1 MRTLPSSLAEEVV
14 GPESW
19 VAPSWLTAGPATS
32 SYTSAAPAPVLSL
45 RGLDPRSP
53 DGTWRALLAPSR
65 CSRGFGTSFPRG
77 RPWAWWQLQCR
88 SGSHSQVTL

>member
-19 VAPSWLTAGPATS
+19 VGLSWLTAGPAIP

-53 DGTWRALLAPSR
+53 DGTWRALLTPSR
-65 CSRGFGTSFPRG
+65 CSRGPGTSLP
-77 RPWAWWQLQCR
+77 
-88 SGSHSQVTL
+88 